1 MILYCVTY
9 LGPFAFLK
17 PWSAVRQ
24 MKTNSQQFLTPSTIT
39 GIEQKLGVAKI
50 LRHRLSFNG
59 FNYQQEVI
67 QAKEFA
73 KVPKAKLRSD
83 RKGTF
88 LYKEKSIVQR
98 GVLINPKLMLAFTT
112 QEDAEKA
119 WKQTVCLSRNE
130 DLLFPESIQEMT
142 DTEFDK
148 LPGYEF
154 MPADPGTYN
163 GVMVGFN
170 RFRDGAYINYRVNP
184 ESIPMYGTIVFTPGE

>member
-17 PWSAVRQ
+17 PWSAVRE

-50 LRHRLSFNG
+50 LRHRLSFKG

-83 RKGTF
+83 RKGAF

-98 GVLINPKLMLAFTT
+98 GVLINPKLTLAFTT
-112 QEDAEKA
+112 QEDAEIA

-130 DLLFPESIQEMT
+130 DLLFPESIQKMT

-184 ESIPMYGTIVFTPGE
+184 ESIPMYGTIVYTPGE